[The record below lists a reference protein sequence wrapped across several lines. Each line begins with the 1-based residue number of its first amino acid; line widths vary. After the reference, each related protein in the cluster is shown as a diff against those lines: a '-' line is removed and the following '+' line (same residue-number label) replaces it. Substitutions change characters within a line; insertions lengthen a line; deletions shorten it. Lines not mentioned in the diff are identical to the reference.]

1 MSRVLVTGGSG
12 FVGSATIAA
21 LVAAGRPVTAALR
34 RPCGSLPGSVR
45 QVLIGDIGPETDWQ
59 EALEDVSRVIHLAA
73 RVHVMRDTDPD
84 PESAFDRVNGQ
95 GTRRLAEAMA
105 PGTPLILV
113 SSIKVNG
120 ERTPRDQGFTGDQ
133 PPAPEDPY
141 GRSKLK
147 AEQVALAVLGASA
160 IILRPPLVYGPGVGG
175 NLATLLRA
183 VRRGVPLPLGAID
196 NRRSLIARTNLV
208 SAIVT
213 ALDQPGLGGR
223 PFTLSDGSEFSTPE
237 LVRAMAIALGRSPRL
252 LPVPVGLLRGAARLL
267 GRGAALERLTGSLL
281 VDGSAFRRATGWQPV
296 ISPEAA
302 FAEMARGY
310 A

>member
-1 MSRVLVTGGSG
+1 
-12 FVGSATIAA
+12 
-21 LVAAGRPVTAALR
+21 
-34 RPCGSLPGSVR
+34 
-45 QVLIGDIGPETDWQ
+45 
-59 EALEDVSRVIHLAA
+59 VIHLAA
-73 RVHVMRDTDPD
+73 RVHVMRDLDPD
-84 PESAFDRVNGQ
+84 PEAAFDRVNGL
-95 GTRRLAEAMA
+95 GTRRLAEAMV

-120 ERTPRDQGFTGDQ
+120 ERTSRDQGFAGDQ

-147 AEQVALAVLGASA
+147 AEQAALAVLGTSA

-213 ALDQPGLGGR
+213 ALDHPHLGGN

-237 LVRAMAIALGRSPRL
+237 LIRALARALGRSPRL
-252 LPVPVGLLRGAARLL
+252 LPVPVGVLRGAARLL

-281 VDGSAFRRATGWQPV
+281 VDGGAFRRATGWQPV

-302 FAEMARGY
+302 LAEMAMFH